1 VLNMPILSPAI
12 FATVRR
18 DLVGL
23 VHIDTHVEGVVEA
36 VLRRNP
42 LRVLVFA

>member
-1 VLNMPILSPAI
+1 VLEMPILSPAI
-12 FATVRR
+12 FAIVRR

-23 VHIDTHVEGVVEA
+23 VHIDTRVEEVVEA